1 MSERKKEE
9 TYLINLITNPRHKL
23 EVENA
28 CEIVKKIWTSEV
40 RIVREYTDHGYEH
53 SQRIIQKLYEIIQPN
68 PQILTETEL
77 YFLLLGAYLHDI
89 GMQCD
94 IKKYKE
100 IKNLAVNTYSASF
113 NLELQEGT
121 ANSYSVEEQNEIR
134 RNHHLLTGA
143 WIEYSQKNNTILSP
157 FVNMIDPSYLDDLIK
172 ICIYHS
178 KLQISDC
185 TEKSKLTSIR
195 TRLVAALL
203 RFVDELDIDAS
214 RVHIET
220 MAAFG
225 YKTENAV
232 FWYLH
237 SRTKVTIK
245 DSAVTVTVFLNQN
258 DYNNYA
264 SCIDKIYIQ
273 NFKLKNKILTDII
286 SQNKINVFI
295 SECSEVAIDRFQQD
309 LPQEVATTLKTMY
322 KDQLRAESKDS
333 IELLL
338 SMSADENQEEIL
350 NMLLGKPDNLNFM
363 QKYKNNFITNA
374 QNLKSLID
382 ELKTSYFISETSVE
396 NAITT
401 INSLRYGV
409 KPGIFTDNEDAFT
422 NSYKIFL
429 FVKAFTTE
437 QLTYLSDI
445 GIKIPCQVSSGQALP
460 YANNFFNFYFK
471 YKSNPDLLEKII
483 KARDLF
489 NYYTFEQIERILRSY
504 NKIINFS
511 TNHIEFSNS
520 YVYPSLSYGKLL
532 AASIYGESNKILIWD
547 IENKKREPIA
557 SLGGL
562 FEPVNNIKIYRL
574 DNQVIIT
581 AAGIRQIYFW
591 NLNLNNGEPI
601 YIIKSIKPISD
612 YLIYRSIN
620 GILYC
625 MGLVERNIFIW
636 ELYKEEQPI
645 TCIPAGNDVFMVN
658 THLSTAEPAYECLGL
673 HSYSDNE
680 EPGIIELVE
689 VSALSFNHVL
699 RLEIYKHIDISKRS
713 ADGYANRL
721 NSYFIDSQGKEI
733 FLLINNDIYIGDLC
747 SSNMIKLANLESQR
761 ILHVVSKTINNQLYL
776 LTYSIYQQYRNS
788 VDLIHLYK
796 LENKQ
801 IVEHQNWLCEKK
813 DIAYAAFSAADQ
825 NPQIYFAHLF
835 DNKINKLLFDPNS
848 YSEFYTIP
856 DTFSLKCLTSE

>member
-1 MSERKKEE
+1 
-9 TYLINLITNPRHKL
+9 
-23 EVENA
+23 
-28 CEIVKKIWTSEV
+28 
-40 RIVREYTDHGYEH
+40 
-53 SQRIIQKLYEIIQPN
+53 
-68 PQILTETEL
+68 
-77 YFLLLGAYLHDI
+77 
-89 GMQCD
+89 
-94 IKKYKE
+94 
-100 IKNLAVNTYSASF
+100 
-113 NLELQEGT
+113 
-121 ANSYSVEEQNEIR
+121 
-134 RNHHLLTGA
+134 
-143 WIEYSQKNNTILSP
+143 
-157 FVNMIDPSYLDDLIK
+157 MI
-172 ICIYHS
+172 
-178 KLQISDC
+178 
-185 TEKSKLTSIR
+185 
-195 TRLVAALL
+195 
-203 RFVDELDIDAS
+203 
-214 RVHIET
+214 
-220 MAAFG
+220 
-225 YKTENAV
+225 
-232 FWYLH
+232 
-237 SRTKVTIK
+237 
-245 DSAVTVTVFLNQN
+245 
-258 DYNNYA
+258 
-264 SCIDKIYIQ
+264 
-273 NFKLKNKILTDII
+273 
-286 SQNKINVFI
+286 
-295 SECSEVAIDRFQQD
+295 
-309 LPQEVATTLKTMY
+309 
-322 KDQLRAESKDS
+322 
-333 IELLL
+333 
-338 SMSADENQEEIL
+338 
-350 NMLLGKPDNLNFM
+350 
-363 QKYKNNFITNA
+363 
-374 QNLKSLID
+374 
-382 ELKTSYFISETSVE
+382 
-396 NAITT
+396 
-401 INSLRYGV
+401 
-409 KPGIFTDNEDAFT
+409 
-422 NSYKIFL
+422 
-429 FVKAFTTE
+429 
-437 QLTYLSDI
+437 
-445 GIKIPCQVSSGQALP
+445 
-460 YANNFFNFYFK
+460 K
-471 YKSNPDLLEKII
+471 YKSNPDLLEMKI
-483 KARDLF
+483 KSHDLF
-489 NYYTFEQIERILRSY
+489 DYYTFEQIERILRSY

-520 YVYPSLSYGKLL
+520 YVYPSPSYGKLL

-547 IENKKREPIA
+547 IENKKHEPIA
-557 SLGGL
+557 ALGGL

-673 HSYSDNE
+673 NSYSDNV
-680 EPGIIELVE
+680 EPNIIELVE
-689 VSALSFNHVL
+689 VSALSFNQEI

-813 DIAYAAFSAADQ
+813 DIAYAAFSATDQ